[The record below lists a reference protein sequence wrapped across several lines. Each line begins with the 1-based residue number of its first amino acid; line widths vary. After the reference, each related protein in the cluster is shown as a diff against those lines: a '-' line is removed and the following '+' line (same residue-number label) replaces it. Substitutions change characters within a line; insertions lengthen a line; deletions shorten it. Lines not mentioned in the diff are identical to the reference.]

1 MLPFSS
7 PSHAPTLSKP
17 AVAGKLPQSACRGE
31 KTNQRRHLSSD
42 FPADHHHLRPP
53 QDVRLVALAAGYK
66 FRPNLTPS
74 TLAVTGKAS
83 EVMAIPSIEA
93 AIITLFWPIGTASLC
108 RSGPTHL
115 VMFCRSGDSPGP
127 TVAAIAVASADKLL
141 RLHTVHTGLSY
152 PFRKTAFAAPT
163 RSGYRSLI
171 TEFATAP
178 VRILRLCPSPN
189 SRPALVVGTTHATF
203 YPAHPVAI
211 QSRPLTRFG
220 SSYLFT

>member
-17 AVAGKLPQSACRGE
+17 AVAGKLPQSAYRGE

-53 QDVRLVALAAGYK
+53 HEVRLVALAAGYK

-83 EVMAIPSIEA
+83 EVLAIPTIEA
-93 AIITLFWPIGTASLC
+93 AIITLFWPIGTVSLC

-115 VMFCRSGDSPGP
+115 VMFCPSGHSPGP
-127 TVAAIAVASADKLL
+127 TVAAIAIASADKLL
-141 RLHTVHTGLSY
+141 RCTPYIRVCRTRLGRPRLLPRPDPATDLLS
-152 PFRKTAFAAPT
+152 PSSPLLQSASCDCVRHPT
-163 RSGYRSLI
+163 
-171 TEFATAP
+171 P
-178 VRILRLCPSPN
+178 DPP
-189 SRPALVVGTTHATF
+189 
-203 YPAHPVAI
+203 
-211 QSRPLTRFG
+211 
-220 SSYLFT
+220 

>member
-53 QDVRLVALAAGYK
+53 HDVRLVALAAGYK

-83 EVMAIPSIEA
+83 EVLAIPSIDA
-93 AIITLFWPIGTASLC
+93 AIITLFWPAGTVSLC

-115 VMFCRSGDSPGP
+115 VMFCRSGHSPGP

-141 RLHTVHTGLSY
+141 RCTPYIRVCRTRLGRPRLS
-152 PFRKTAFAAPT
+152 APT

-171 TEFATAP
+171 TDSPLLQSASCDC
-178 VRILRLCPSPN
+178 VR
-189 SRPALVVGTTHATF
+189 
-203 YPAHPVAI
+203 HPT
-211 QSRPLTRFG
+211 PDPP
-220 SSYLFT
+220 